1 MFPGVPANGSTFPVR
16 DPWDLAR
23 PTLCAG
29 LQHCD
34 IPCLLRSLFPITPT
48 GGNSQ
53 SEGTA
58 TPKPLGP
65 AWPGTSD
72 PARDNTA
79 RLLQPLLLP
88 RPSSLKSWLS
98 PVLGSWSVAG
108 VTKEPLPICECVEVR
123 CQHPFCR
130 WEHLRYNQAFS
141 ATFQGHGTKSS
152 LPEVSGAMPGIRV
165 VTCLSISAA
174 TPGSPSEMPG
184 ELGNTSP
191 IIKLDK
197 ALP

>member
-1 MFPGVPANGSTFPVR
+1 MTSLACSGACFQLHPQAETPGAKAQQHLS
-16 DPWDLAR
+16 PWDR
-23 PTLCAG
+23 PG
-29 LQHCD
+29 LERL
-34 IPCLLRSLFPITPT
+34 IP
-48 GGNSQ
+48 
-53 SEGTA
+53 
-58 TPKPLGP
+58 
-65 AWPGTSD
+65 PGT
-72 PARDNTA
+72 T
-79 RLLQPLLLP
+79 P
-88 RPSSLKSWLS
+88 RACSSPSSPSSSLKSWLS

-174 TPGSPSEMPG
+174 TLGSPSEMPG